1 MNLVLQSLL
10 DGEQNGAHTLYAW
23 KIKLERLELTS
34 CILYSSNVRILT
46 IVLVYLVDKC
56 GYAA

>member
-1 MNLVLQSLL
+1 MNLVSRSLL
-10 DGEQNGAHTLYAW
+10 DGEQNGADTLYAW

-34 CILYSSNVRILT
+34 YILYSSNVRILT
-46 IVLVYLVDKC
+46 TVLVYLVGKC